1 MKIKELK
8 NHFSELNEELVL
20 EYKENGN
27 NGMSYFDKLVGFRKA
42 INKLEKTGLLI
53 DEINEL
59 RSSAI
64 FTTNKDRISLNIN
77 EARPLKAK
85 LENLINLVGSLSKSF
100 KEITGETNE
109 NSISIKLP
117 EVTDFEDLSKFS
129 SDFHKIL
136 SQAIVNDEING
147 QVRIDSVENGSI
159 WLDVYLGSI
168 AAVTLIGSLTWS
180 AAVIFKKFKEG
191 QLIEQHVKSLEIKND
206 SLKEIQEK
214 QKRALDLMIEAEARE
229 LYNESFEGDDNE
241 QIERLK
247 LSVKM
252 LSNLI
257 EKGAEIHPALNQPE
271 QVSNLFPDMKKLNSL
286 ESRIKKL
293 EE

>member
-8 NHFSELNEELVL
+8 SNFSDIIKELNF
-20 EYKENGN
+20 EYKENPN
-27 NGMSYFDKLVGFRKA
+27 NAVILFTKLTGFRKA
-42 INKLEKTGLLI
+42 VNKLETTGLLAK
-53 DEINEL
+53 EVKEL
-59 RSSAI
+59 YSSVI
-64 FTTNKDRISLNIN
+64 FTTNRNNVSLNTK
-77 EARPLKAK
+77 EARELISKID
-85 LENLINLVGSLSKSF
+85 NLYNLVSSLDSTF
-100 KEITGETNE
+100 KEIGGEVND

-136 SQAIVNDEING
+136 NQSIVNDEING

-159 WLDVYLGSI
+159 WLDVYLGSS

-180 AAVIFKKFKEG
+180 AAVIFKKLKEG
-191 QLIEQHVKSLEIKND
+191 QLIEQHVRSLEIKND

-214 QKRALDLMIEAEARE
+214 QKQVLDLMIDAEAKS
-229 LYNESFEGDDNE
+229 LYDENFNGDNNE
-241 QIERLK
+241 QIGRLK

-252 LSNLI
+252 LSSLI

-271 QVSNLFPDMKKLNSL
+271 KVINLFPDMKNLNSI

>member
-8 NHFSELNEELVL
+8 NIFSELVQELTF
-20 EYKENGN
+20 EYKENPN
-27 NGMSYFDKLVGFRKA
+27 NVTLFKQLVGLRKA
-42 INKLEKTGLLI
+42 MNKLETTGLLT
-53 DEINEL
+53 DEVKEF

-64 FTTNKDRISLNIN
+64 FTTNKDNISLNTS
-77 EARPLKAK
+77 EARQLKTK
-85 LENLINLVGSLSKSF
+85 LDNLIRLVGSLNTSF
-100 KEITGETNE
+100 KEIGGEVNE

-136 SQAIVNDEING
+136 NQAIVNDEING

-159 WLDVYLGSI
+159 WLDVYLGST

-180 AAVIFKKFKEG
+180 AAVIYKKIKEG
-191 QLIEQHVKSLEIKND
+191 QLIEQHVKSLKIKND

-214 QKRALDLMIEAEARE
+214 QKQALDLMIEAEAQS
-229 LYNESFEGDDNE
+229 LYNESFDGDNNE

-271 QVSNLFPDMKKLNSL
+271 KVTNLFPDMKKLNSI